1 MPSPEPVL
9 TELEARRVVSDVA
22 RGRSSPLP
30 NGEHRVG
37 IELEWLAVRLDDP
50 GCSVPFDSLQ
60 AAAASLDPLSGGS
73 RISFEP
79 GGQVELS
86 SPALGGLAAC
96 TTLSR
101 DATTLRTALESVGV
115 GLAAIGLDPGG
126 ERERVVH
133 TPRYDAMEAFF
144 DADGGA
150 GRTMMRSTAAI
161 QVNVDHG
168 RGEERERR
176 WRLAH
181 DVAPV
186 LSAAFANSP
195 LSRGQPSGWRSTRL
209 AVWFGVDPGRSTP
222 VPRTGPCP
230 DAWASYALDAR
241 VMMVRRSPDDHV
253 PVTDRLGFGSWIT
266 DGHRLGWPT
275 RGDLDYHLTTLFPP
289 VRPRGWLELR
299 MIDALPDPWW
309 RVAVA
314 VSDAVVTDPSLD
326 VCVRRASGPVR
337 SLWREAARDGLAHPG
352 LARAAR
358 DCFHAAMDVLP
369 SRGADQATIDATGE
383 FIDRYV
389 DRSRCPADDR
399 LEGWWSNGEVHPALE
414 GGAPAWI

>member
-1 MPSPEPVL
+1 VPSPEPVL
-9 TELEARRVVSDVA
+9 TELEARRVVGDAA
-22 RGRSSPLP
+22 RGASTRDP
-30 NGEHRVG
+30 NPPHRVG

-50 GCSVPFDSLQ
+50 CQSAPFGSLH
-60 AAAASLDPLSGGS
+60 AAATSLDPLAGGS
-73 RISFEP
+73 RITFEP

-86 SPALGGLAAC
+86 SPALEGLAAC
-96 TTLSR
+96 TAISR
-101 DATTLRTALESVGV
+101 DATTLRTALGAVGV
-115 GLAAIGLDPGG
+115 GLAATGLHPGD
-126 ERERVVH
+126 ERERVVR

-161 QVNVDHG
+161 HVNVDQRH
-168 RGEERERR
+168 GEEGERR

-181 DVAPV
+181 DVGPI

-195 LSRGQPSGWRSTRL
+195 LSRGAPTGWRSTRL

-222 VPRTGPCP
+222 VPRTRPFA

-241 VMMVRRSPDDHV
+241 VMMVRRTPDDHV
-253 PVTDRLGFGSWIT
+253 PVTDPLGFRSWIKH
-266 DGHRLGWPT
+266 GHQLGWPT
-275 RGDLDYHLTTLFPP
+275 RDDLDYHLTTLFPP
-289 VRPRGWLELR
+289 IRPRGWLELR

-314 VSDAVVTDPSLD
+314 VSDAIVTDPTLTP
-326 VCVRRASGPVR
+326 CVRRASRPVR
-337 SLWREAARDGLAHPG
+337 NLWREAARDGLAHPG

-358 DCFHAAMDVLP
+358 DCFHAALDVLP
-369 SRGADQATIDATGE
+369 SRGADQLTLDATGE

-389 DRSRCPADDR
+389 DRGRCPADDR
-399 LEGWWSNGEVHPALE
+399 LDGWRSNGEVKPLLE
-414 GGAPAWI
+414 GAAPAWI

>member
-1 MPSPEPVL
+1 VPSAEPVL
-9 TELEARRVVSDVA
+9 TELEARRVIGDAA
-22 RGRSSPLP
+22 RGPSAPRP
-30 NGEHRVG
+30 GGGHRVG
-37 IELEWLAVRLDDP
+37 VELEWLAVPLDDP
-50 GCSVPFDSLQ
+50 SGPVPFDALQ
-60 AAAASLDPLSGGS
+60 AAAASLHPLAGGS

-86 SPALGGLAAC
+86 SPALEALAAC
-96 TTLSR
+96 ATISL
-101 DATTLRTALESVGV
+101 DATTLRTALGAAGI

-126 ERERVVH
+126 KRERVVRS
-133 TPRYDAMEAFF
+133 PRYDAMEAFF

-161 QVNVDHG
+161 QVNVDYG
-168 RGEERERR
+168 RVEERERR
-176 WRLAH
+176 WRRAH
-181 DVAPV
+181 DVGPV
-186 LSAAFANSP
+186 LAAAFANSP
-195 LSRGQPSGWRSTRL
+195 LSGGEPTGWRSTRL
-209 AVWFGVDPGRSTP
+209 AVWFGVDPGRSAP

-253 PVTDRLGFGSWIT
+253 PVTDRLGFRSWIT
-266 DGHRLGWPT
+266 HGHPLGWPT
-275 RGDLDYHLTTLFPP
+275 RDDLDYHLTTLFPP

-314 VSDAVVTDPSLD
+314 VSDAVVTDATLD
-326 VCVRRASGPVR
+326 AGVRRASGPVR
-337 SLWREAARDGLAHPG
+337 SLWRAAARDGLAHPG

-358 DCFHAAMDVLP
+358 DCFHAAREVLP
-369 SRGADQATIDATGE
+369 SRGADRATIDATGE

-389 DRSRCPADDR
+389 DRGRCPADDR
-399 LEGWWSNGEVHPALE
+399 LEGWSSDGAVDPALE
-414 GGAPAWI
+414 GGVPAWS

>member
-389 DRSRCPADDR
+389 DRGRCPADDR

>member
-314 VSDAVVTDPSLD
+314 VSDAVVTDRSLD

-389 DRSRCPADDR
+389 DRGRCPADDR

>member
-9 TELEARRVVSDVA
+9 TELEARRVVGDAA
-22 RGRSSPLP
+22 RGASTSVP
-30 NGEHRVG
+30 NAQHRVG

-50 GCSVPFDSLQ
+50 CHSAPFDSLQ
-60 AAAASLDPLSGGS
+60 AAAASLGSLAGGS

-86 SPALGGLAAC
+86 SPALEGLAAC
-96 TTLSR
+96 ATISR
-101 DATTLRTALESVGV
+101 DATTLRTALEAVGV
-115 GLAAIGLDPGG
+115 GLLAIGLQPGG
-126 ERERVVH
+126 DRDRVVR

-150 GRTMMRSTAAI
+150 GRTMMRNTAAI

-181 DVAPV
+181 DVGPM

-195 LSRGQPSGWRSTRL
+195 LSRGEPTGWRSTRL
-209 AVWFGVDPGRSTP
+209 AVWFELDPGRSQP
-222 VPRTGPCP
+222 VPGTSPYP

-253 PVTDRLGFGSWIT
+253 PMTDPLEFQSWIAH
-266 DGHRLGWPT
+266 GHQLGWPT
-275 RGDLDYHLTTLFPP
+275 RDDLDYHLTTLFPP
-289 VRPRGWLELR
+289 IRPRGWLELR

-314 VSDAVVTDPSLD
+314 VSDAIVSDPTLD
-326 VCVRRASGPVR
+326 PCVRGASRPVR
-337 SLWREAARDGLAHPG
+337 NLWREAARDGLAHPG
-352 LARAAR
+352 LGRAAR
-358 DCFHAAMDVLP
+358 DCFHAALDVLP
-369 SRGADQATIDATGE
+369 SRGADQPTLDATGE
-383 FIDRYV
+383 FIDRYI
-389 DRSRCPADDR
+389 DRGRCPADDR
-399 LEGWWSNGEVHPALE
+399 LDGWWSEGQVHPAFE
-414 GGAPAWI
+414 GESPAWI